1 LKRQQKTRKPSN
13 QSTGLDHQ
21 DPFILV
27 DVVDQM
33 IHHAVVVALL
43 VITIMNWLQIN
54 MTITIT
60 VVSATTVVNVI
71 TAATVEAATVE
82 AVTVEAVT
90 VEAVT
95 VEAVTVTLM
104 TDICDRDG
112 LAACLDICRLCR
124 TGFVNE

>member
-33 IHHAVVVALL
+33 IHHAVVVAFL
-43 VITIMNWLQIN
+43 VITIMNSLQIN

-71 TAATVEAATVE
+71 TAA
-82 AVTVEAVT
+82 T

-112 LAACLDICRLCR
+112 LAACLDICRLCCTR
-124 TGFVNE
+124 FVNE